1 MAKIEWPAADRT
13 ALIGGRITRID
24 GLEKSVGEAKYT
36 YDINLDNQLVA
47 VGLGCPHGHC
57 KILALDA
64 APAQKV
70 RGVVHVELLK
80 KPDDE
85 IQWEGELLAVVA
97 AESEGA
103 AREGVARLREAL
115 KFEELDVWVDDED
128 LEGAQGAKR
137 TNKAG
142 DRVKLEKEPGDDDDE
157 DEFVEQEIERLF
169 KESKHVVEGYYGI
182 DAITHCCLEPHGSTV
197 EWNGDKLNAYLSTQ
211 NVSGTDEGFAGG
223 LGITADDVTVTCKY
237 IGGGFGSKF
246 APDYWAIEAAKIAKK
261 TGRPVQLMLDRDQEL
276 KLGGNRP
283 SGYLKVKIGADAD
296 GVVQVWDSQHW
307 GTSGPQ
313 GGGVSQSVVPYVYQP
328 KNHRVVA
335 TGIRTNTAPARAWRA
350 PNHPQACAMSQTA
363 YDDLARKM
371 GVDSLEIF
379 KKNLANIASRQTAK
393 VYADEM
399 DIAARLIDWKA
410 KWHPHGKGEAKGSV
424 VEGLGM
430 AIHEWGGVANDSAAI
445 VRIHPDGGVS
455 TFCGTQELGTGTRTC
470 CAIVT
475 AETLGLK
482 VDDINVNIG
491 VSTYPI
497 SGASGGSTTIGAIS
511 ESHRRAATE
520 ALNQLCAKVA
530 PKLEASADELEA
542 VDGRIQV
549 IGKPDHSVTWKEA
562 CTMLGMKPLEASA
575 SHKRGNATPLSS
587 EGVGGVQ
594 MAHVAVDK
602 ETGVVKVKKFV
613 VVQDMGLIIN
623 RLTAESQCYGAAIM
637 GIAYALFEQRLMD
650 PATGRFINAELS
662 EYKLPRIGDIG
673 EIVIELYEPE
683 DQRSRGVIGL
693 GEPPVISPGAA
704 ISNAVCNA
712 LGVRVPVLPITPE
725 RVVAAMQAQA

>member
-1 MAKIEWPAADRT
+1 MAKIEWPAADRA
-13 ALIGGRITRID
+13 ALLGGRVTRID
-24 GLEKSVGEAKYT
+24 GMEKSTGEAKYT
-36 YDINLDNQLVA
+36 YDVNLDKQLIA
-47 VGLGCPHGHC
+47 IGLGCPSGHC
-57 KILALDA
+57 KITTLEA
-64 APAQKV
+64 APAEKV
-70 RGVVHVELLK
+70 KGVVAVELLK
-80 KPDDE
+80 KAGDE

-103 AREGVARLREAL
+103 AREGVARLKDAL
-115 KFEELDVWVDDED
+115 KIEELQIYVDDED
-128 LEGAQGAKR
+128 LEAAKEAKR
-137 TNKAG
+137 TSKAG
-142 DRVKLEKEPGDDDDE
+142 DKVQLEKEPGDNDDE
-157 DEFVEQEIERLF
+157 DEFIEKEIARLF

-197 EWNGDKLNAYLSTQ
+197 VWEGNKLKAYLSTQ

-223 LGITADDVTVTCKY
+223 LGVTADDVTVICQY

-246 APDYWAIEAAKIAKK
+246 APDYWAISAAQIAKK
-261 TGRPVQLMLDRDQEL
+261 TGRPVKFMLDRDQEL

-283 SGYLKVKIGADAD
+283 SGYLKVKLGANED
-296 GVVQVWDSQHW
+296 GIVQIWDSEHW
-307 GTSGPQ
+307 GTAGPT
-313 GGGVSQSVVPYVYQP
+313 GGGVSQNVIPYVFAP
-328 KNHRVVA
+328 KNYRRVA
-335 TGIRTNTAPARAWRA
+335 TGIAVNAAPARAWRA
-350 PNHPQACAMSQTA
+350 PNHPQACAITQTA
-363 YDDLARKM
+363 YDDLAREM

-379 KKNLANIASRQTAK
+379 RKNLVNISNPQMAK
-393 VYADEM
+393 LYAAEM
-399 DIAARLIDWKA
+399 EVAAKLMDWKA
-410 KWHPHGKGEAKGSV
+410 KWHPHGKGKANGSM
-424 VEGLGM
+424 VEGVGM
-430 AIHEWGGVANDSAAI
+430 AIHTWGGVANDSTAT

-470 CAIVT
+470 CAMVT

-491 VSTYPI
+491 VSSYPN

-511 ESHRRAATE
+511 ESHRRAATA
-520 ALNQLCAKVA
+520 ALNQLCEKVA
-530 PKLEASADELEA
+530 TKLGAKADELEA

-549 IGKPDHSVTWKEA
+549 SGDSKKSISWREA
-562 CTMLGMKPLEASA
+562 CSLLGMKPLEATA
-575 SHKRGNATPLSS
+575 SHKRGEATPLSS

-602 ETGVVKVKKFV
+602 ETGVVKMKKFV
-613 VVQDMGLIIN
+613 MVQDMGLIIN
-623 RLTAESQCYGAAIM
+623 RLTAESQCFGAACM

-650 PATGRFINAELS
+650 TKTGRFINDELG

-673 EIVIELYEPE
+673 EIVVELYEPE

-712 LGVRVPVLPITPE
+712 LGVRVPVLPLTPE
-725 RVVAAMQAQA
+725 RVLKALEKA